1 MGAQTMH
8 NHLRYLPSVALAFLL
23 IPTLL
28 PQDAP
33 MFRADVNLV
42 TVPCVVT
49 DQHGATV
56 SGLKPDD
63 FRLYADG
70 VRQDVR
76 NLWSETDLP
85 LVLGVIIDVSE
96 SQKDN
101 VTRNE
106 AAVDRFLERIIRP
119 RDRAFVVAV
128 NENVMLKS
136 EVTGGPYGLRHIM
149 LPAKEN
155 PFGAQC
161 GALHGEHGCGGTALW
176 NAVYASARLKLNQP
190 GVSKALLILSD
201 GDDTGSTH
209 KLSDAIE
216 EVQRSGVVTYA
227 IRYPNGLSSADA
239 DDGLS
244 RLIDET
250 GGILFDSS
258 GAQYPEILARIEADL
273 RSRYIIGFQPGFQP
287 AAVDGKRH
295 LLRVEVTRKEL
306 TVRARRNYFD
316 Q

>member
-1 MGAQTMH
+1 MKL
-8 NHLRYLPSVALAFLL
+8 HLRSVALALL
-23 IPTLL
+23 LL
-28 PQDAP
+28 PALFSQAVP
-33 MFRADVNLV
+33 AFRADVNLV

-49 DQHGATV
+49 DRHGVGV
-56 SGLKPDD
+56 SGLQPDD

-70 VRQDVR
+70 VRQDIR

-85 LVLGVIIDVSE
+85 LILGVIIDVSE

-128 NENVMLKS
+128 NENVILKS
-136 EVTGGPYGLRHIM
+136 EVTGGPYGLRHIV
-149 LPAKEN
+149 LPAREN
-155 PFGAQC
+155 PLGAQC

-190 GVSKALLILSD
+190 GVSRALLILSD

-216 EVQRSGVVTYA
+216 EVQRSGTVAYA
-227 IRYPNGLSSADA
+227 IRYPNSPGGSDA
-239 DDGLS
+239 DNGLS
-244 RLIDET
+244 RLTDET
-250 GGILFDSS
+250 GGILFDSA
-258 GAQYPEILARIEADL
+258 GAKYPEILARIEADL
-273 RSRYIIGFQPGFQP
+273 RSRYIIGFRPG
-287 AAVDGKRH
+287 AVDGKRH
-295 LLRVEVTRKEL
+295 LLRVEGARPEL
-306 TVRARRNYFD
+306 TIRARRNYFD
-316 Q
+316 R